1 MQKYSGQIRRGG
13 AVAFEIGP
21 ESIDVEFSSGW
32 IYRFTYQR
40 PGALR
45 VERMKELALESAP
58 GVRPANI
65 RLRKIATDEQ
75 QRVAGGCSR
84 CIREAVT
91 KIQSG
96 AMAASAV
103 SLE

>member
-45 VERMKELALESAP
+45 VERMKELALDGHGLSTFISRHVKNRYQSRRHKDDTA
-58 GVRPANI
+58 A
-65 RLRKIATDEQ
+65 
-75 QRVAGGCSR
+75 AG
-84 CIREAVT
+84 A
-91 KIQSG
+91 
-96 AMAASAV
+96 
-103 SLE
+103 

>member
-21 ESIDVEFSSGW
+21 ESIEVEFSSGW

-45 VERMKELALESAP
+45 VERMKELALAGHGLSTFISRHVKNRYES
-58 GVRPANI
+58 R
-65 RLRKIATDEQ
+65 RHKDE
-75 QRVAGGCSR
+75 
-84 CIREAVT
+84 
-91 KIQSG
+91 
-96 AMAASAV
+96 ASTGQTP
-103 SLE
+103 

>member
-32 IYRFTYQR
+32 IYRFTYER

-45 VERMKELALESAP
+45 VERMKELALAGHGLSTFISRHVKNRYES
-58 GVRPANI
+58 R
-65 RLRKIATDEQ
+65 RHKDE
-75 QRVAGGCSR
+75 
-84 CIREAVT
+84 
-91 KIQSG
+91 
-96 AMAASAV
+96 ASTGQTP
-103 SLE
+103 